1 MCAVCEANV
10 TVAMSSFDELL
21 TSLRKCVIAEDQT
34 CVNGIQ
40 KLQRVFDKLSEC
52 FRSDVKRSKE
62 RSLEEAAQLLKT
74 VKLHLL
80 ERDHLHLLVRL
91 LVSLQLQLV
100 HISTACRKVDQMLQH
115 LAKVDHQL
123 VFGETH
129 VCLAAIV
136 NSEQIFTQEDLQRA
150 CTFLEVSLVGRDVWR
165 QLWPSF
171 LDKLAKF
178 FPFILHQE
186 FRRDGQSCY
195 LAVKVCLQI
204 FQLLSREVSC
214 AVWDEK
220 ERSPAMKTILQA
232 LIEIVFGQSCNKDT
246 RLLAGTAVAMLIN
259 TASESGAGAAAAA
272 AWGLLQSSRS
282 EPWLLTVGALE
293 VHCCPPVVSG
303 VGRLLMSR
311 ALLTCCQS
319 HILLSSCAEGAEGS
333 LLLDALFPLICD
345 LCEEKL
351 NCHYLAFE
359 VFALWLKKV
368 KECAPDIWKMTGGR
382 LVPDGSNLQQQLLSI
397 IWTSAESPVDGVSDC
412 ARLTFRSLLDLYD
425 LDCEQFGEPN
435 KPLYLTLL
443 HRTLQLPWESK
454 AKYHRLCALLPY
466 LGTDTVL
473 DHYAE
478 VANHL
483 LQSMSSDH
491 LSPCGLELYTCL
503 IKQQRRELCA
513 DSPKSESD
521 LAEKWAQRWLP
532 VLLQA
537 LTSNGVVLQ
546 SNSST
551 HLLPCTFQVFPSAVE
566 PLLASLDPFSP
577 GHLCAW
583 AFIMSSYRAVTG
595 SSPKAPQGGSTLKI
609 LRLALSSADDKVRL
623 AALDGLCCSP
633 KTKETPTPEEL
644 SIMTTFIPQ
653 NFNSES
659 SLFRQHFQAAVR
671 RFLLRIRDGCL
682 LHIKQQKDKR
692 DGQEMESSQQI
703 LTLGIDHS
711 YQRKKTVLLLL
722 SALLETCTDT
732 WSPDKRKGQPPVNMG
747 SLITY
752 ARLRGQWDFFSR
764 KKLLVLISCLEDSTN
779 EIRELSAG
787 LLVRFFPSVL
797 LADVAATL
805 LIRGKR
811 LMCSPRVQQAQM
823 GALMMKVHHHKRQ
836 GLPEWNL
843 NFDIDVSG
851 VHNIKASSLVRF
863 LVKELED
870 HYLTAKADVLLAART
885 KPMHGVVSALQK
897 CLLED
902 VSSICDSLGPTLTA
916 DLLSLLK
923 NISLLLLGI
932 LHGQRDPPSD
942 APPSFC
948 EMGNA
953 ISSLVANSAGG
964 NQEDGGE
971 ECVLL
976 SEEHSL
982 VLTCC
987 WVSLKETGILLGSL
1001 VERILSESGPDA
1013 GFLTKQHLQTAADIF
1028 QNILLKCR
1036 HWGAVEGCCVGFTK
1050 FCSALLGS
1058 SDPELK
1064 KIPSHMLQ
1072 QVNCG
1077 FSRLCCLNKWRRFL
1091 LTMSSLSLFL
1101 FPCFSLSLL
1110 RSFLLSLSLSLC
1122 WPLLLSSPSL
1132 PFSPSL
1138 WFCLLFRFLLP
1149 LPPPL
1154 LFSVLFPLALSL
1166 SLFICRSICLY
1177 SAAAFSA
1184 LLSPFSS
1191 SLCPHSLFICRSLV
1205 APPLPKA
1212 LQVVQSPSC
1221 TSVTRRAAG
1230 LPVLILCV
1238 VSAEEASKARPLL
1251 AHSIQTLLDTAGIP
1265 LPENWDQTVDLP
1277 QVCAVHTLQ
1286 ALLRGSGLGVAIL
1299 QFAPRVAILALTLLR
1314 SPCWAMRNAALQLYS
1329 SLCSRMLGQRPNGEG
1344 GSKHGMPPHAFF
1356 HHYCTLQPFLLEEL
1370 REAAGDLQ
1378 RPPEEAR
1385 LRLQP
1390 SLYPI
1395 LTLLGQ
1401 LQPGV
1406 QDSAETLSDFRPPL
1420 LQLSASPIYS
1430 VRVMASK
1437 ALVSMTPPSEYMNI
1451 IINLT
1456 ARLPRTPERCCH
1468 NWLHGQLLHIKA
1480 LVDTTLIQNCV
1491 PAAELHAAVS
1501 AVEASVW
1508 LATDAQRCP
1517 LVRATYV
1524 AVVESLQ
1531 RFCRQTF
1538 LSELFDV
1545 VMRELLTPQ
1554 QGLQLGLSSF
1564 HQRAIQLLCSD
1575 PKWAR
1580 DLLATFP
1587 TASYDVRLAL
1597 VTWVVADQASLNA
1610 RLKELIQSVLQ
1621 SSLREALLSPIEEYR
1636 RAHLAAFVAVMP
1648 TGDSP
1653 PPAVPLEESVLLECL
1668 DLLLSGLEV
1677 GRGGSEL
1684 LSQALHGASFLL
1696 SHCCR
1701 NSLIQRWCA
1710 VLDTHRSPDAAEVLR
1725 VACAEA
1731 LCMAGLPLISHH
1743 LIPPAVTIKYC
1754 WKMRSTQ
1761 FSPLTLERK
1770 CVNVSSCRLLST
1782 GLHLLQDQSRQVR
1795 TKAASFISKLHHA
1808 RGGAQRSVRLV
1819 QVNLAVPL
1827 LLDLLLDECWDTP
1840 STLEVLLCHVPQSD
1854 LRSVLSGIADS
1865 GCGSLYEQDDANVFA
1880 EPSVMSALV
1889 LPYLLL
1895 MIDKSPQSSIVAQSL
1910 TKWAEEN
1917 AALLLHNLQLCQGLQ
1932 PAETLTLLPDRRFH
1946 STISGL
1952 LTRAAFLLHLCKTCD
1967 PVQRLCDPSALQ
1979 MTLNDVCSRL
1989 SEHGVHLRSSLT
2001 SAVAGDVARRKS
2013 Q

>member
-703 LTLGIDHS
+703 LTLGIGFVDWLSQLVFCNLTPDHS

-1072 QVNCG
+1072 Q
-1077 FSRLCCLNKWRRFL
+1077 
-1091 LTMSSLSLFL
+1091 
-1101 FPCFSLSLL
+1101 
-1110 RSFLLSLSLSLC
+1110 
-1122 WPLLLSSPSL
+1122 
-1132 PFSPSL
+1132 
-1138 WFCLLFRFLLP
+1138 
-1149 LPPPL
+1149 
-1154 LFSVLFPLALSL
+1154 
-1166 SLFICRSICLY
+1166 
-1177 SAAAFSA
+1177 
-1184 LLSPFSS
+1184 
-1191 SLCPHSLFICRSLV
+1191 
-1205 APPLPKA
+1205 A